1 MDLAI
6 ECVVKVHLD
15 AYWPAVFQFNFTKVG
30 ILGLRV
36 SLSIVSAFPFVV
48 FSHPV
53 YRGGL
58 DTMLAD
64 FACRVPLHHPTPL
77 PFIFLKIQTG

>member
-36 SLSIVSAFPFVV
+36 SL
-48 FSHPV
+48 
-53 YRGGL
+53 
-58 DTMLAD
+58 
-64 FACRVPLHHPTPL
+64 
-77 PFIFLKIQTG
+77 